1 MIRLYV
7 DLDAALAQ
15 TLHIKE
21 NIFRIFE
28 KRPARLLAVKYIPMA
43 DSQLLILDKAQIQ
56 QKINR
61 IAYQILEDN
70 LQEKEIVL
78 AGIWDRGYKL
88 ALRLQRVLQEISE
101 LKVTLLRVDLE
112 RQSSKLIS
120 STDLDDS
127 KWKNKV
133 IILVDDVL
141 NSGKTLAYG
150 LGVFLNTPHKKIRTV
165 VLVDRSHKIFPIATD
180 FVGLQMA
187 TVLKEHVE
195 VIMDVPGR
203 EDCVYLS

>member
-1 MIRLYV
+1 
-7 DLDAALAQ
+7 
-15 TLHIKE
+15 
-21 NIFRIFE
+21 
-28 KRPARLLAVKYIPMA
+28 MA
-43 DSQLLILDKAQIQ
+43 DNQLLILDKKQIQ

-61 IAYQILEDN
+61 MAYQILEDN
-70 LQEKEIVL
+70 LKEKEIVL

-88 ALRLQRVLQEISE
+88 ALRLQEVLLQISD
-101 LKVTLLRVDLE
+101 LKIIMLRVDIE
-112 RQSSKLIS
+112 KMNSKLVA
-120 STDLDDS
+120 STDLDES
-127 KWKNKV
+127 KWRNHV

-180 FVGLQMA
+180 YVGLQMA

-195 VIMDVPGR
+195 VVMDVEGQ
-203 EDCVYLS
+203 EDSVYLS

>member
-1 MIRLYV
+1 
-7 DLDAALAQ
+7 
-15 TLHIKE
+15 
-21 NIFRIFE
+21 
-28 KRPARLLAVKYIPMA
+28 MA
-43 DSQLLILDKAQIQ
+43 ESQVLVLDKNQIA

-70 LQEKEIVL
+70 LDEKEVVL

-88 ALRLQRVLQEISE
+88 AIRLKAVLEDIAGF
-101 LKVTLLRVDLE
+101 KVTLLRVDLE
-112 RQSSKLIS
+112 KLNSKLVAK
-120 STDLDDS
+120 TDLQEGDWTG
-127 KWKNKV
+127 KA

-180 FVGLQMA
+180 FVGLQLA
-187 TVLKEHVE
+187 TILKEHV
-195 VIMDVPGR
+195 DVVLDVEGE
-203 EDCVYLS
+203 EDRVYLS

>member
-1 MIRLYV
+1 
-7 DLDAALAQ
+7 
-15 TLHIKE
+15 
-21 NIFRIFE
+21 
-28 KRPARLLAVKYIPMA
+28 MA
-43 DSQLLILDKAQIQ
+43 DSKLLILDKTQIQ

-70 LQEKEIVL
+70 LNEKEIVL

-88 ALRLQRVLQEISE
+88 AKRLKEVLLAISD
-101 LKVTLLRVDLE
+101 LKILLLRVDLE
-112 RQSSKLIS
+112 KENSKLIA
-120 STDLDDS
+120 STDLDES
-127 KWKNKV
+127 KWRNKV

-141 NSGKTLAYG
+141 NSGKTLSYG

-180 FVGLQMA
+180 FVGLQMS
-187 TVLKEHVE
+187 TVLKEHV
-195 VIMDVPGR
+195 DVLLDVEGK

>member
-1 MIRLYV
+1 MPDTQV
-7 DLDAALAQ
+7 
-15 TLHIKE
+15 
-21 NIFRIFE
+21 
-28 KRPARLLAVKYIPMA
+28 
-43 DSQLLILDKAQIQ
+43 LILDKKQID

-70 LQEKEIVL
+70 LNEKEIVL

-88 ALRLQRVLQEISE
+88 AIRLQKVLQKIAPFKS
-101 LKVTLLRVDLE
+101 TLLRVDLE
-112 RQSSKLIS
+112 KQNSKLVAK
-120 STDLDDS
+120 TDLEPAD
-127 KWKNKV
+127 WKNKV

-180 FVGLQMA
+180 FVGLELS
-187 TVLKEHVE
+187 TILKEHVD
-195 VIMDVPGR
+195 VVMDVEGE
-203 EDCVYLS
+203 EDRVYLS

>member
-1 MIRLYV
+1 
-7 DLDAALAQ
+7 
-15 TLHIKE
+15 
-21 NIFRIFE
+21 
-28 KRPARLLAVKYIPMA
+28 MA
-43 DSQLLILDKAQIQ
+43 ESQLLILDKKQIQ

-70 LQEKEIVL
+70 LDEKEIVL

-88 ALRLQRVLQEISE
+88 ALRLKKVLAKISD
-101 LKVTLLRVDLE
+101 LKITMLRVDLD
-112 RQSSKLIS
+112 RLNSKLVAN
-120 STDLDDS
+120 TDLDES
-127 KWKNKV
+127 HWKNKV

-180 FVGLQMA
+180 FVGLEMA
-187 TVLKEHVE
+187 TVLKEHVD
-195 VIMDVPGR
+195 VVMDVEGE
-203 EDCVYLS
+203 EDRVYLS

>member
-1 MIRLYV
+1 
-7 DLDAALAQ
+7 
-15 TLHIKE
+15 
-21 NIFRIFE
+21 
-28 KRPARLLAVKYIPMA
+28 MA
-43 DSQLLILDKAQIQ
+43 NSQLVILDKTQIQ

-70 LQEKEIVL
+70 LDEKEIVL

-88 ALRLQRVLQEISE
+88 AIRIREVLQNISE
-101 LKVTLLRVDLE
+101 LNVLLLRIDLE
-112 RQSSKLIS
+112 KDNSKLIA
-120 STDLDDS
+120 STDLEED

-180 FVGLQMA
+180 FVGLEMS
-187 TVLKEHVE
+187 TVLKEHVD
-195 VIMDVPGR
+195 VILDVDGR

>member
-1 MIRLYV
+1 
-7 DLDAALAQ
+7 
-15 TLHIKE
+15 
-21 NIFRIFE
+21 
-28 KRPARLLAVKYIPMA
+28 MA
-43 DSQLLILDKAQIQ
+43 GSQLLILDKKQIQ

-70 LQEKEIVL
+70 LNEKEIVL
-78 AGIWDRGYKL
+78 AGIWDRGYKV
-88 ALRLQRVLQEISE
+88 ALRLKKVLAKISDLKITMLKIE
-101 LKVTLLRVDLE
+101 LDRLN
-112 RQSSKLIS
+112 SKLVAN
-120 STDLDDS
+120 TDLDES
-127 KWKNKV
+127 HWKNKV

-187 TVLKEHVE
+187 TVLKEHVDV
-195 VIMDVPGR
+195 VIDVEGE
-203 EDCVYLS
+203 EDRVYLS

>member
-1 MIRLYV
+1 MAESHVLV
-7 DLDAALAQ
+7 LN
-15 TLHIKE
+15 KE
-21 NIFRIFE
+21 
-28 KRPARLLAVKYIPMA
+28 
-43 DSQLLILDKAQIQ
+43 QIA

-70 LQEKEIVL
+70 LDEKEVVL

-88 ALRLQRVLQEISE
+88 ALRIKAVLEEIAAF
-101 LKVTLLRVDLE
+101 KVTMLRVDLE
-112 RQSSKLIS
+112 KLNSKLVA
-120 STDLDDS
+120 STDLKEADWS
-127 KWKNKV
+127 GKV

-180 FVGLQMA
+180 FVGLQLA
-187 TVLKEHVE
+187 TILKEHV
-195 VIMDVPGR
+195 DVVLDVVGE
-203 EDCVYLS
+203 EDRVYLS

>member
-1 MIRLYV
+1 
-7 DLDAALAQ
+7 
-15 TLHIKE
+15 
-21 NIFRIFE
+21 
-28 KRPARLLAVKYIPMA
+28 MA
-43 DSQLLILDKAQIQ
+43 GAQLLILDKKQIQ

-70 LQEKEIVL
+70 LTEKEIVL

-88 ALRLQRVLQEISE
+88 ALRLKKVLSKISGLKITMLKIE
-101 LKVTLLRVDLE
+101 LDRQNSKLVANTDLE
-112 RQSSKLIS
+112 EIH
-120 STDLDDS
+120 
-127 KWKNKV
+127 WKNKV

-180 FVGLQMA
+180 YVGLQIA
-187 TVLKEHVE
+187 TVLKEHVD
-195 VIMDVPGR
+195 VIMDVEG
-203 EDCVYLS
+203 EDDRVYLS

>member
-1 MIRLYV
+1 
-7 DLDAALAQ
+7 
-15 TLHIKE
+15 
-21 NIFRIFE
+21 
-28 KRPARLLAVKYIPMA
+28 MA
-43 DSQLLILDKAQIQ
+43 GSQLLILDKKQIQ

-70 LQEKEIVL
+70 ITEKEIVL

-88 ALRLQRVLQEISE
+88 ALRLKKVLTKISD
-101 LKVTLLRVDLE
+101 LKITMLKIELE
-112 RQSSKLIS
+112 RKSSRLIAN
-120 STDLDDS
+120 TDLDES
-127 KWKNKV
+127 QWKNKV
-133 IILVDDVL
+133 VILVDDVL

-187 TVLKEHVE
+187 TVLKEHVD
-195 VIMDVPGR
+195 VVMDVEGE
-203 EDCVYLS
+203 EDRVYLS

>member
-1 MIRLYV
+1 
-7 DLDAALAQ
+7 
-15 TLHIKE
+15 
-21 NIFRIFE
+21 
-28 KRPARLLAVKYIPMA
+28 MA
-43 DSQLLILDKAQIQ
+43 GSQLLILDKKQIQ

-70 LQEKEIVL
+70 LTEKEIVL

-88 ALRLQRVLQEISE
+88 ALRLKKVLSKISE
-101 LKVTLLRVDLE
+101 LKITMLKIELDRQNTKLVANTDLE
-112 RQSSKLIS
+112 EVH
-120 STDLDDS
+120 
-127 KWKNKV
+127 WKNKV

-180 FVGLQMA
+180 YVGLQIA
-187 TVLKEHVE
+187 TVLKEHVD
-195 VIMDVPGR
+195 VIMDVEGE
-203 EDCVYLS
+203 EDRVYLS

>member
-1 MIRLYV
+1 MP
-7 DLDAALAQ
+7 
-15 TLHIKE
+15 
-21 NIFRIFE
+21 N
-28 KRPARLLAVKYIPMA
+28 
-43 DSQLLILDKAQIQ
+43 SQVLILNKQQIQ

-70 LQEKEIVL
+70 LEEKEIVL

-88 ALRLQRVLQEISE
+88 AVRLQTVLKDIATF
-101 LKVTLLRVDLE
+101 KVTMLRIDLE
-112 RQSSKLIS
+112 KQNSKLVAK
-120 STDLDDS
+120 TDLTETE
-127 KWKNKV
+127 WKNKV

-180 FVGLQMA
+180 FVGLELS
-187 TVLKEHVE
+187 TILKEHVD
-195 VIMDVPGR
+195 VVMDVAGE
-203 EDCVYLS
+203 EDRVYLS

>member
-1 MIRLYV
+1 MP
-7 DLDAALAQ
+7 
-15 TLHIKE
+15 E
-21 NIFRIFE
+21 NQ
-28 KRPARLLAVKYIPMA
+28 V
-43 DSQLLILDKAQIQ
+43 LILDKQQIE

-70 LQEKEIVL
+70 LGEKEIVL

-88 ALRLQRVLQEISE
+88 ALRLQNVLTQIADF
-101 LKVTLLRVDLE
+101 KITLLRVDLE
-112 RQSSKLIS
+112 KQNSKLVAK
-120 STDLDDS
+120 TDLGENE
-127 KWKNKV
+127 WKNKV

-180 FVGLQMA
+180 FVGLELA
-187 TVLKEHVE
+187 TILKEHVD
-195 VIMDVPGR
+195 VVMDVEGE
-203 EDCVYLS
+203 EDRVYLS